1 MSSTSASYRRHSFC
15 HTQTARRQLNPY
27 PCSSRPLEPERQPV
41 YNDALIGIIESHM
54 ATAKTEYQQQL
65 RSLAELMLAV
75 SGESVTVMKKH
86 APAQALKLKRQD
98 EWGLYLEFIKILFN
112 LTDRLS
118 ALYLPIKQQPQ
129 FMDNLED
136 AVTLQLKN
144 TLEPAFGTGAD
155 QMEIMITVG
164 AAVAESRQVYERYRF
179 LVTEDSPVRDEML
192 KSFGD
197 RVAGTMGTAGNEQVS
212 SAATLCASAVIPA
225 ITAILAGNAPPATA
239 AASAAPVSTDTPS
252 APPPP
257 TAKPHSPGPTG
268 TEIKLVSVMS
278 TVAGEEVETRWGLH
292 PRFRQDLPPE
302 DMQQVAALMNRV
314 TKILGE
320 RYASVAFSDEWTS
333 WHKAGH
339 A

>member
-1 MSSTSASYRRHSFC
+1 
-15 HTQTARRQLNPY
+15 
-27 PCSSRPLEPERQPV
+27 
-41 YNDALIGIIESHM
+41 M
-54 ATAKTEYQQQL
+54 ATANQEHQLQL
-65 RSLAELMLAV
+65 RQIAELILAV
-75 SGESVTVMKKH
+75 AGESVTVIKRN
-86 APAQALKLKRQD
+86 APERALKLKRQD
-98 EWGLYLEFIKILFN
+98 EWGIYLEFLKIMFN

-118 ALYLPIKQQPQ
+118 ALYLPIKAQPQ
-129 FMDNLED
+129 FMDSLED

-144 TLEPAFGTGAD
+144 VLEPAFGSGSD
-155 QMEIMITVG
+155 QMEIMLTVG
-164 AAVAESRQVYERYRF
+164 AAVAESRQTYERYRF
-179 LVTEDSPVRDEML
+179 LVTEINPVKDEML
-192 KSFGD
+192 KDFGG
-197 RVAGTMGTAGNEQVS
+197 RVAEAMGIAGNAQVS

-225 ITAILAGNAPPATA
+225 IKAILVGEAPPIAAVDTATSVA
-239 AASAAPVSTDTPS
+239 TDTTSASPS
-252 APPPP
+252 TTTTPEPQ
-257 TAKPHSPGPTG
+257 GPTG

-302 DMQQVAALMNRV
+302 DIQQVTKLMNRV